1 MIVIDANVRYRCTY
15 VDSLQFFVFSM
26 QGILCPMSYL
36 IIYLTI
42 LFAIAGA
49 WFYVTEPKNKWQCK
63 IHCIFFQDRLEKV
76 TQVRCLVKVSSYY
89 KTELQTL
96 FLHKMCCASNFWEL
110 SLWSVP
116 VIEVGLYIGVGLLV
130 CTYQLIPILS
140 LSLCQQIIYM
150 YRSIKG
156 KLPLQLY

>member
-49 WFYVTEPKNKWQCK
+49 WFYVHEPKNKWQ
-63 IHCIFFQDRLEKV
+63 
-76 TQVRCLVKVSSYY
+76 
-89 KTELQTL
+89 
-96 FLHKMCCASNFWEL
+96 
-110 SLWSVP
+110 
-116 VIEVGLYIGVGLLV
+116 
-130 CTYQLIPILS
+130 
-140 LSLCQQIIYM
+140 
-150 YRSIKG
+150 
-156 KLPLQLY
+156 